1 MERRQWDGRTKAKIV
16 LEGLGGRPLAEV
28 CNAYQISPTPYY
40 KWREQFLAHAHETF
54 EAGRQSRREARLEQE
69 NTELKGLVG
78 ELAMELKKTDGG
90 WR

>member
-1 MERRQWDGRTKAKIV
+1 MRRRQWDGRTKAKIV

-28 CNAYQISPTPYY
+28 CNEHQISPTQYY

-78 ELAMELKKTDGG
+78 ELTMELKKTDGG

>member
-1 MERRQWDGRTKAKIV
+1 MGVGRWRRFATPTRSAPRRT
-16 LEGLGGRPLAEV
+16 
-28 CNAYQISPTPYY
+28 N

-78 ELAMELKKTDGG
+78 ELTMELKKTDGG
-90 WR
+90 CR